1 MLQWFSFGSLALM
14 PEITKNCTRLL
25 SWIKGE
31 QKNWDSTP
39 LMVWLEIGTI
49 YFARSTWISVIYY
62 YAKCHRIILRLSH
75 LLTLMGVD
83 HVRKTICMKFQFLQ
97 FVHFLILL
105 HYNACRY
112 RPLRLWMVFRNLL
125 VTFVSVPWV
134 RVTLVRVRVCVSGL
148 FVKLT
153 SPGLMSWGK

>member
-1 MLQWFSFGSLALM
+1 MQNSQDFPWYGLDMKGRKCNFPPCTILTWLLQWYSFGSLALM

-39 LMVWLEIGTI
+39 LMVLLEIGTI

-83 HVRKTICMKFQFLQ
+83 HVRKTICMKFQFLS
-97 FVHFLILL
+97 FSLFNSP
-105 HYNACRY
+105 HYK
-112 RPLRLWMVFRNLL
+112 RL
-125 VTFVSVPWV
+125 
-134 RVTLVRVRVCVSGL
+134 
-148 FVKLT
+148 
-153 SPGLMSWGK
+153 